1 MPVQS
6 EVDGLAGL
14 LRLIVSSFQPVKH
27 DDTEKHAD
35 QIKETLM
42 NAMTTAA
49 LLAGFATGMALS
61 TGADEI
67 ETHAKFVKDTFFGK
81 DSHLCAF
88 VRTETLPQKVGFKWS
103 PFGLAPT
110 PRKADDWELLP
121 NDPELPF

>member
-1 MPVQS
+1 
-6 EVDGLAGL
+6 
-14 LRLIVSSFQPVKH
+14 
-27 DDTEKHAD
+27 
-35 QIKETLM
+35 M

-121 NDPELPF
+121 NDPELPFFDAEGDRCNSSSNCWPGYCTPACVVEPAGFALVRT